1 MRKSMSTEEKS
12 NRFEDNRYVFVDNK
26 RSKRGYTTG
35 SCAAAAA
42 KAAATMLFSRKKLEN
57 VELMTPKGLLLT
69 LDVLE
74 IDLSE
79 NYVSCAIRKDGG
91 DDPDATHGALIFATV
106 SLTDEKKLVITGGK
120 GVGTVT
126 KPGLQCDIGMS
137 AINNTPR
144 RMIKEA
150 VSKVCEDN
158 NYEGGMKVVISVPE
172 GEEIAK
178 RTFNPRLGI
187 VGGISILGTT
197 GIVEPMS
204 EKALIDTT
212 RVEMGQYLAD
222 GHDYL
227 LITPGNYGQTF
238 SEEQLN
244 LDVSKSVKCSN
255 FVGETVDMAVQLG
268 VKGIL
273 FIAHI
278 GKFIKVAG
286 GIMNTH
292 SKNSDSRME
301 IMTANAL
308 LAGADVEVLK
318 QVMSCVTTD
327 DALKVLNENGLM
339 EATMK
344 NVTNKVEFYL
354 NNRAKGSNL
363 EIGVII
369 FSNVYGILGKTDNA
383 EQMIRKI
390 KKRGH

>member
-1 MRKSMSTEEKS
+1 
-12 NRFEDNRYVFVDNK
+12 
-26 RSKRGYTTG
+26 
-35 SCAAAAA
+35 
-42 KAAATMLFSRKKLEN
+42 
-57 VELMTPKGLLLT
+57 MTPKGLLLN

-74 IDLSE
+74 IDLKD

-91 DDPDATHGALIFATV
+91 DDPDATHGILIFAKV
-106 SLTDEKKLVITGGK
+106 SLTDEKGIEVTGGE

-137 AINNTPR
+137 AINNTPM

-150 VSKVCEDN
+150 VTKVSEDN
-158 NYEGGMKVVISVPE
+158 NYEGGIKVVISVPE

-187 VGGISILGTT
+187 IGGISILGTS

-222 GHDYL
+222 GQDYM

-273 FIAHI
+273 FISHI
-278 GKFIKVAG
+278 GKFVKVAG

-301 IMTANAL
+301 ILTANAL
-308 LAGADVEVLK
+308 LAGADTRVLK
-318 QVMSCVTTD
+318 EVMNSVTTD
-327 DALKVLNENGLM
+327 DALKILNENNLM

-344 NVTNKVEFYL
+344 NVTDKIEFYL

-363 EIGVII
+363 EIAVIV
-369 FSNVYGILGKTDNA
+369 FSNVFGVLGETDNA
-383 EQMIRKI
+383 KQMIKKI
-390 KKRGH
+390 NKKGN

>member
-1 MRKSMSTEEKS
+1 METKEKS

-26 RSKRGYTTG
+26 KSKRGYTTG

-42 KAAATMLFSRKKLEN
+42 KAAATMLFKREKVDKI
-57 VELMTPKGLLLT
+57 ELMTPKGLLLN

-74 IDLSE
+74 IDLKD

-91 DDPDATHGALIFATV
+91 DDPDATHGILIFAKV
-106 SLTDEKKLVITGGK
+106 SLTDEKGIEVTGGE

-137 AINNTPR
+137 AINNTPM

-150 VSKVCEDN
+150 VTKVSEDN
-158 NYEGGMKVVISVPE
+158 NYEGGIKVVISVPE

-187 VGGISILGTT
+187 IGGISILGTS

-222 GHDYL
+222 GHDYM

-273 FIAHI
+273 FISHI
-278 GKFIKVAG
+278 GKFVKVAG

-301 IMTANAL
+301 ILTANAL
-308 LAGADVEVLK
+308 LAGADTRVLK
-318 QVMSCVTTD
+318 EVMNSVTTD
-327 DALKVLNENGLM
+327 DALKILNENNLM

-344 NVTNKVEFYL
+344 NVTDKIEFYL

-363 EIGVII
+363 EIAVIV
-369 FSNVYGILGKTDNA
+369 FSNVFGVLGETDNA
-383 EQMIRKI
+383 KQMIKKI
-390 KKRGH
+390 NKKGN